1 MDVKGFKVNFLG
13 DSITVGDGV
22 ADKNYRYD
30 NILFRELELSATNNY
45 SVCGSRMAHQTKPSV
60 NPMYDLCF
68 CGRAHLMDRSADMVV
83 VFGGVNDF
91 IHGDAPFGEIGD
103 TEPTTYCGG
112 IYYLMNFLKEA
123 YANKPVIFMTPARSF
138 LRHEVDDLIPSTHAR
153 KTVPGKPL
161 VDYADVIIKTAK
173 QFDIKVL
180 DLYRDLG
187 IDPHSPEQFEKYTA
201 DGLHLNNDGHVILAN
216 KLKEFIEAM

>member
-1 MDVKGFKVNFLG
+1 MDIKGFKVNFLG
-13 DSITVGDGV
+13 DSITVGAGV
-22 ADKNYRYD
+22 TDNNCRYD
-30 NILFRELELSATNNY
+30 KRIEKMLELSAVNNY
-45 SVCGSRMAHQTKPSV
+45 SVSGSRMAHQTEPSV

-103 TEPTTYCGG
+103 TTPTTYCGG

-123 YANKPVIFMTPARSF
+123 YANKPIIFMTPARSF

-153 KTVPGKPL
+153 KRIPGKPL
-161 VDYADVIIKTAK
+161 IDYVDVIIETAK

-180 DLYRDLG
+180 DLYRNLG
-187 IDPHSPEQFEKYTA
+187 IDPHIPEQFEKYTT
-201 DGLHLNNDGHVILAN
+201 DGLHLNDDGHAILAQ